1 MYYDTMDKQID
12 FENLESLTGETDEK
26 YEAFVEKFKP
36 KKTTDDCFTPPEVYE
51 IIKNWVMKQYNIPQT
66 AKIVRPFYP
75 GGDYKNYD
83 YPKDCVVIDNPPF
96 SLISQIVLFAP
107 TLTLFSTAAG
117 KTSYIVAGA
126 KITYQN
132 GANVNTSFV
141 TNLEKCKVR
150 IVGEINELIKNTKIS
165 KKKPKYEYPKN
176 IISAAILQKMCRYD
190 VDIKI
195 PEKETFFI
203 RKMEKQKSGIYGAA
217 FLISDQAAE
226 KIKEEMTRIENIKQ
240 NEATATEWELTEWE
254 LSEKEKDIIKY
265 LTMGEWQE

>member
-1 MYYDTMDKQID
+1 M
-12 FENLESLTGETDEK
+12 
-26 YEAFVEKFKP
+26 
-36 KKTTDDCFTPPEVYE
+36 
-51 IIKNWVMKQYNIPQT
+51 
-66 AKIVRPFYP
+66 
-75 GGDYKNYD
+75 
-83 YPKDCVVIDNPPF
+83 
-96 SLISQIVLFAP
+96 
-107 TLTLFSTAAG
+107 
-117 KTSYIVAGA
+117 AGA

-203 RKMEKQKSGIYGAA
+203 RKMEKQKSGIYGSA

-240 NEATATEWELTEWE
+240 WE